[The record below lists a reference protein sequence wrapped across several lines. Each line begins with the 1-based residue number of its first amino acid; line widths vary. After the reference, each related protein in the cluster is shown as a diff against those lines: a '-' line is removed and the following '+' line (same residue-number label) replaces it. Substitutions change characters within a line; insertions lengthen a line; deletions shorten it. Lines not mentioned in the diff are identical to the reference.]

1 MHVLQE
7 DRHATLVYPCL
18 SVGHSVNKEIVNDFL
33 LIFLLHFQLVVMLF
47 SRPADGAI
55 RVLGQD
61 GVNG

>member
-7 DRHATLVYPCL
+7 DRHTTLVFSCL
-18 SVGHSVNKEIVNDFL
+18 SVGHTINKEIVNDFL
-33 LIFLLHFQLVVMLF
+33 LIFLLYFQLVVMLL
-47 SRPADGAI
+47 SRPADGTI